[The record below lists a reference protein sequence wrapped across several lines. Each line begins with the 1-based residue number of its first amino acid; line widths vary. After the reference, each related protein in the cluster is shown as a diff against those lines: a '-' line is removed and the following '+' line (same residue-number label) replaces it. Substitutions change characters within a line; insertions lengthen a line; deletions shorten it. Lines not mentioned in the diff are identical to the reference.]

1 MRFESI
7 MKDWRV
13 WLDVI
18 AWVKTI
24 KRVNTITYMYFSVTE
39 LQEQKDESCFLGVMI
54 CSVIVIVQMCTQCIA
69 CTVHYNVFWSTFKIS
84 CTDCT
89 WLTSPPDTKCPQPQI
104 PVSDGLSPFLLK
116 TRLGSSLS
124 ERESAKVHWVQLAQ
138 CTLHNAHP
146 QTLEWKYKIYWN
158 LSHFPNLPGRHKH
171 SNVCKSLAGTLS
183 LSHTFE
189 FFFDKTPM
197 KSLFKLCN
205 FKLIKTSLVV
215 NIGDNHWQIR
225 ILKHKKEDLFHHH
238 DRTLWQTEKA
248 KGWKFFS
255 NMRGWHGKACVK
267 WRGEKYLVKFGD
279 K

>member
-1 MRFESI
+1 MCSGQPSKFPALTAPGWPLHLI
-7 MKDWRV
+7 Q
-13 WLDVI
+13 
-18 AWVKTI
+18 
-24 KRVNTITYMYFSVTE
+24 SVHNHKF
-39 LQEQKDESCFLGVMI
+39 QSQ
-54 CSVIVIVQMCTQCIA
+54 
-69 CTVHYNVFWSTFKIS
+69 
-84 CTDCT
+84 TD
-89 WLTSPPDTKCPQPQI
+89 S
-104 PVSDGLSPFLLK
+104 LL
-116 TRLGSSLS
+116 SSLKPVWDLVFQ
-124 ERESAKVHWVQLAQ
+124 RENLQKCTESNLHNAQ
-138 CTLHNAHP
+138 CTSPDTRVKIQNILKFVTFSKSAREA
-146 QTLEWKYKIYWN
+146 QTQQCLQKFGWN
-158 LSHFPNLPGRHKH
+158 
-171 SNVCKSLAGTLS
+171 S
-183 LSHTFE
+183 LSVSYLWI
-189 FFFDKTPM
+189 FFDKTPM